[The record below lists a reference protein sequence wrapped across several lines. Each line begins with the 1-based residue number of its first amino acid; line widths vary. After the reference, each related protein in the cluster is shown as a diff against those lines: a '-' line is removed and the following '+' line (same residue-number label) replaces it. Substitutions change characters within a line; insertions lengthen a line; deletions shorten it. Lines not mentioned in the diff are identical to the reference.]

1 MFDIF
6 SVMWYNPGST
16 CSGDMYK
23 NVGSGQAP
31 LFIRAAPTAL
41 GSLTIW
47 KGDVMNL
54 INNICI
60 LTIITVTLAGIY
72 MIVQY
77 RGLLKLSEGTAEMS
91 NLAARIRSG
100 SKVFTKRMFK
110 YVLIAAAVLLIVIS
124 FAVERWAGL
133 TFGLG
138 VVFTTISILV
148 GMSVATYTN
157 VRATAAAKAGVED
170 PNGTEE
176 KALAKTVN
184 VTIKGSQICGIIV
197 HSSSMLGL
205 SLIVIGSLLFSGIE
219 CFAPSGKTNVIP
231 IVARLTSYS
240 LGWSLVA
247 MFSRVAGGIFT
258 KAADIG
264 ADLIGK
270 VFMHFDEDDPR
281 NPAVIADQV
290 GDNVNDIEGNQ
301 ADLGESFTAAP
312 VTTIVTAA
320 VLYGSDLNDTALLSA
335 AVVYPFVLALG
346 GLISSIV
353 GLFYASH
360 VKESKD
366 PGKQLNASMYIAV
379 VGTLASA
386 FVGSYFLF
394 GRTNL
399 APADFRFGWLSL
411 FVSTL
416 IGIAAGVAVGFIAS
430 YYTDINSKWA
440 ERVAEMANN
449 GSALCI
455 SMAIAGGLISCFFEI
470 AVVAIGVYAASA
482 IAGPYGRAVMALGML
497 SFIAQPIAADAFGP
511 VSDNAGG
518 IAEYC
523 CKSDHRIR
531 QITDKNDAKGNSTAA
546 VGKGFAISG
555 AAAVVL
561 TQLNTYKMAYGGLY
575 IDISSDAPNL
585 GGQLGSGLMAMF
597 CGLLALFTIR
607 AARKMADE
615 VKRQFAI
622 KEVAEGLREP
632 DAGACIDISTSN
644 GLKYMIIP
652 VVINL
657 GATILLGFIFGP
669 ECLGGAQ
676 AATLYVGL
684 PFAILFS
691 NAGGLADNAKKR
703 FEAGLVPGFEPGT
716 EKYDKAH
723 DAAVQ
728 ADTVGD
734 WMKDVVAVS
743 IDIFMKIMGTTALML
758 APLFAAYHIL
768 P

>member
-1 MFDIF
+1 M
-6 SVMWYNPGST
+6 T
-16 CSGDMYK
+16 
-23 NVGSGQAP
+23 
-31 LFIRAAPTAL
+31 
-41 GSLTIW
+41 
-47 KGDVMNL
+47 L
-54 INNICI
+54 INNICYF
-60 LTIITVTLAGIY
+60 TIGIVTLAGIY

-77 RGLLKLSEGTAEMS
+77 RGLLKLPEGTAEMS
-91 NLAARIRSG
+91 LLAARIRSG
-100 SKVFTKRMFK
+100 SKVFTKKMFK
-110 YVLIAAAVLLIVIS
+110 YVLIVAAILALVLSFIV
-124 FAVERWAGL
+124 EHWAGL
-133 TFGLG
+133 TFVVG
-138 VVFTTISILV
+138 VILTTISIIV

-157 VRATAAAKAGVED
+157 VRATAAAKAGIED
-170 PNGTEE
+170 PNGTEG

-184 VTIKGSQICGIIV
+184 VTLKGSQICGIIV

-205 SLIVIGSLLFSGIE
+205 SIIVLLSLLLGGVE
-219 CFAPSGKTNVIP
+219 CFTPSGKADVIP

-320 VLYGSDLNDTALLSA
+320 ALYGRDLNDTALLSA
-335 AVVYPFVLALG
+335 AVAYPFVLALG
-346 GLISSIV
+346 GLISSII

-366 PGKQLNASMYIAV
+366 PGKQLNASMIIAV
-379 VGTLASA
+379 VGTLVASLA
-386 FVGSYFLF
+386 GSYLLF

-399 APADFRFGWLSL
+399 APADFKFGWLAL

-416 IGIAAGVAVGFIAS
+416 IGIGAGVLVGFIAS

-440 ERVAEMANN
+440 ERVADTAKN
-449 GSALCI
+449 GAALCI
-455 SMAIAGGLISCFFEI
+455 SMSMAGGLISCFFEI
-470 AVVAIGVYAASA
+470 AVVAVGVYAASA
-482 IAGPYGRAVMALGML
+482 IAGPYGRAIMALGML

-511 VSDNAGG
+511 ISDNAGG

-523 CKSDHRIR
+523 CKDDHRIR
-531 QITDKNDAKGNSTAA
+531 KITDKNDAKGNSTAA

-561 TQLNTYKMAYGGLY
+561 TQLSTYRMAYGGLY
-575 IDISSDAPNL
+575 IDISSDSPML
-585 GGQLGSGLMAMF
+585 GAQLGSGLMAMF
-597 CGLLALFTIR
+597 CGLLALFTIL
-607 AARKMADE
+607 AAGKMADE

-632 DAGACIDISTSN
+632 DADACINISTSN

-652 VVINL
+652 VAINL
-657 GATILLGFIFGP
+657 GATVLLGFIFGP

-676 AATLYVGL
+676 AGTLLVGL
-684 PFAILFS
+684 PLAILFS

-703 FEAGLVPGFEPGT
+703 FEAGLVIGFEPGT
-716 EKYDKAH
+716 VEYDKAH

-728 ADTVGD
+728 GDTVGD

-743 IDIFMKIMGTTALML
+743 VDIFMKIMGTTALML

-768 P
+768 PF